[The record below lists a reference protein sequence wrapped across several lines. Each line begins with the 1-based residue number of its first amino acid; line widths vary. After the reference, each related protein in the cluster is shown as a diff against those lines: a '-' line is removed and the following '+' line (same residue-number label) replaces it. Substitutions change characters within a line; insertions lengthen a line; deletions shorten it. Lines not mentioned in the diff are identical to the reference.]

1 MKQIQAQINNKIV
14 IVILLFKIL
23 CKNFD
28 KSSFEKEEKK
38 KSFYIYNLLLSTD
51 KVLQIF
57 PISKIFIQNMIK
69 FVHNIQ
75 FM

>member
-28 KSSFEKEEKK
+28 KSSFEKEGKK
-38 KSFYIYNLLLSTD
+38 NRSTYIICFFLR
-51 KVLQIF
+51 
-57 PISKIFIQNMIK
+57 IK
-69 FVHNIQ
+69 YCKFFQ
-75 FM
+75 FLKFLFRI

>member
-1 MKQIQAQINNKIV
+1 MKQIQVQINNKIV

-38 KSFYIYNLLLSTD
+38 KI
-51 KVLQIF
+51 VLHI
-57 PISKIFIQNMIK
+57 
-69 FVHNIQ
+69 
-75 FM
+75 